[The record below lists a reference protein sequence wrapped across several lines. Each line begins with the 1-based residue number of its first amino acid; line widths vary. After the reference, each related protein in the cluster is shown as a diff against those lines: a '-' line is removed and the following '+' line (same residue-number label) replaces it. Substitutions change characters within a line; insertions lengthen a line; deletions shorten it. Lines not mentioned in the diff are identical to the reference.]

1 MEDEAVT
8 NDECRGRLLHGVDW
22 AVHAGATEEVMQ
34 GVRRRIL
41 RRRRRRLIGAAGTM
55 AGLSIAGIFWFTTVP
70 NHPTPARMLP
80 EGVQPPRSAVVV
92 NAPEMRTLPDGS
104 VVELRKGAEVS
115 VEYSTDVRRVTLL
128 RGEAYFKVE
137 KNDHQPFI
145 VAARGVETRAVGTAF
160 AVQLGESTVEVL
172 VTEGRVAVQKAEA
185 ASRQPESVDRTS
197 QTRQTRETLATVEAG
212 ACVVVDTATL
222 SADVATVADQD
233 LRQRMAWR
241 TPLLEFSRTPLSEV
255 VAMIN
260 RQGGPSLILADDR
273 LGEVRISG
281 ILRAD
286 NVETLL
292 RLLAGEHGIEADTLG
307 DGRIALRAKG

>member
-1 MEDEAVT
+1 MEDEPVT
-8 NDECRGRLLHGVDW
+8 NSEGRGRLLHGVDW
-22 AVHAGATEEVMQ
+22 AVQAGATEEVMQ
-34 GVRRRIL
+34 GVRRRVL
-41 RRRRRRLIGAAGTM
+41 RRRRRRLIGVAGTL

-70 NHPTPARMLP
+70 NQQTPARILP
-80 EGVQPPRSAVVV
+80 EGVLPPRSAVVL

-115 VEYSTDVRRVTLL
+115 VAYSADVRRVTLL

-145 VAARGVETRAVGTAF
+145 VVARGVETRAVGTAF
-160 AVQLGESTVEVL
+160 AVQLGETTVEVL
-172 VTEGRVAVQKAEA
+172 VTEGRVAVQKAET
-185 ASRQPESVDRTS
+185 ASRQPESLERGS
-197 QTRQTRETLATVEAG
+197 RLLETLATIEAG
-212 ACVVVDTATL
+212 TRVVVDTATL
-222 SADVATVADQD
+222 STEVATVADKD

-241 TPLLEFSRTPLSEV
+241 IPLLEFSQTPLLAV
-255 VAMIN
+255 VDMIN

-273 LGEVRISG
+273 LAEVRISG

-292 RLLAGEHGIEADTLG
+292 RLLAGEHGIEANTLG
-307 DGRIALRAKG
+307 DGRIALRARR